1 MSTRKIDR
9 ISPLPDAIAELCYA
23 YRDCLKGTLGE
34 KLVGLYVY
42 GASIFPE
49 TEATGDVDFH
59 AILSE
64 ALTDAERAG
73 VNAIHEEM
81 ARSFPPL
88 GEELDTYYLLL
99 DQVRRPQP
107 DPPGH
112 QVLTDVVDSS
122 WALHREHMLA
132 GRCVILHGP
141 QPSELSPAPTWDE
154 IEEALRGELAYVV
167 DHLQEYP
174 GYGILNL
181 CRLMYSYQTRDVVV
195 SKFAS
200 AQWVKTRFPEWG
212 DLIDRAGASYRGT
225 ATNADWTIMRREIAA
240 FLDFA
245 TTQIETADE
254 GFRDSAP
261 PS

>member
-9 ISPLPDAIAELCYA
+9 ISPLPEAIAELCYA

-81 ARSFPPL
+81 ARSYPPL
-88 GEELDTYYLLL
+88 GEELDAYYLLL

-107 DPPGH
+107 DPPVH
-112 QVLTDVVDSS
+112 QVLADVVDSS
-122 WALHREHMLA
+122 WALHRAHMLA

-141 QPSELSPAPTWDE
+141 QPSELFPAPTWDE
-154 IEEALRGELAYVV
+154 LDVALRGELTYVV
-167 DHLQEYP
+167 DHLQKYP
-174 GYGILNL
+174 GYSILNL
-181 CRLMYSYQTRDVVV
+181 CRLMYSYRTRDVVV

-200 AQWVKTRFPEWG
+200 AQWAETRYPEWSS
-212 DLIDRAGASYRGT
+212 LIDRARSSYRGT
-225 ATNADWTIMRREIAA
+225 ATDEDWAIMRRDVASFLAFADGQIKAA
-240 FLDFA
+240 NA
-245 TTQIETADE
+245 
-254 GFRDSAP
+254 GFRK
-261 PS
+261 